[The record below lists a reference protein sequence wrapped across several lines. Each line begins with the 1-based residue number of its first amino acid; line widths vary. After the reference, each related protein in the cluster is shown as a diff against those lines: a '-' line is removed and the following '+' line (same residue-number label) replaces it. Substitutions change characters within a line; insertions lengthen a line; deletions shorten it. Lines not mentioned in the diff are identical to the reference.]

1 MLSQIAISTI
11 QILTS
16 FYITIVILR
25 FLLQISRADF
35 YNPISQF
42 VVKATNPLIIPL
54 RRIIPGMGGLDI
66 ASVVL
71 AIVLQLLTY
80 ILLLA
85 LQGVGI
91 PLTLLLPL
99 ALLKILELT
108 VQVYFWAIIAV
119 IILSWIAPGSYHPAA
134 QLLYQLTEPVM
145 RPFRKLLPNLGALDL
160 SPILVFLVINAINI
174 MIGHLQ
180 SMVIH

>member
-11 QILTS
+11 QILAS

-25 FLLQISRADF
+25 FLLQLSRADF

-42 VVKATNPLIIPL
+42 VVKATNPFVIPL

-66 ASVVL
+66 ASLVL
-71 AIVLQLLTY
+71 AILLQLLTY
-80 ILLLA
+80 VLLLA
-85 LQGVGI
+85 LRGSGI

-99 ALLKILELT
+99 ALLKVLDLT

-119 IILSWIAPGSYHPAA
+119 IVLSWIAPGSYHPAA

-145 RPFRKLLPNLGALDL
+145 RPFRKILPNLGGLDL

-174 MIGHLQ
+174 VISHLQ